1 MRNIE
6 KELLKVKQKIKDA
19 KNLEKQRRYREA
31 AKTALEAAEILIDLA
46 KNEKINKKLKD
57 QLQER
62 VGKIIVWVKMLKDAV
77 TLESSL
83 KEPEKPTTAIYE
95 PEIKSLYIIYE
106 DGTPIY
112 FYVTNNMTI
121 DPTLI
126 SGALTGI
133 STLIKEIT
141 QTRTGVKKI
150 DYGDG
155 EIILEKGRKITIAA
169 FTVSPTQEMRRKIA
183 KFVKIFEKIYEDV
196 LENWDGDLSKFKNL
210 EEKVGILLK
219 KK

>member
-1 MRNIE
+1 
-6 KELLKVKQKIKDA
+6 
-19 KNLEKQRRYREA
+19 
-31 AKTALEAAEILIDLA
+31 
-46 KNEKINKKLKD
+46 
-57 QLQER
+57 
-62 VGKIIVWVKMLKDAV
+62 MLKDAL
-77 TLESSL
+77 TLELSL
-83 KEPEKPTTAIYE
+83 KEPEKPTPAIYE

-112 FYVTNNMTI
+112 FYVTNNVTI

-141 QTRTGVKKI
+141 QARTGVKKI

-155 EIILEKGRKITIAA
+155 EIILEKGKKITIAA
-169 FTVSPTQEMRRKIA
+169 FTVLPTQEMRKRITN
-183 KFVKIFEKIYEDV
+183 FVKIFEELYKDV